1 MKNTSEYPR
10 MLYKADA
17 TKQEVKGFLS
27 NNERVGYITV
37 QSSAEEINAKIKGWV
52 NTPNEAVR
60 ELERID
66 DIEKVKSFFLS
77 NWKFW
82 ITSIF
87 TMISI
92 YIAYLMFTK

>member
-17 TKQEVKGFLS
+17 IKQEVKGFLS
-27 NNERVGYITV
+27 NNRVEHITI
-37 QSSAEEINAKIKGWV
+37 QSSAEELNAKIKGWV
-52 NTPNEAVR
+52 NTHNEATK

-66 DIEKVKSFFLS
+66 NIVQVKSFLLS

-82 ITSIF
+82 IGSIF
-87 TMISI
+87 TIISL
-92 YIAYLMFTK
+92 YIAYLVGLE